1 LSSLFATPARP
12 MKVRAMRLTT
22 VCCETPRWLRAAAC
36 VVLLWHPGGAIAAD
50 SEAIGPAAQRYT
62 AICARAATFRT
73 VIDVGH
79 TADAPGATSA
89 RGVTEYEF
97 NLRLARKISDD
108 LVAAGFARTVLMV
121 TAEAPRAGLFTR
133 AARANALKADLFLA
147 IHHDSVPEAML
158 QTWQF
163 NGAEQHYNDSY
174 PGHSLFVST
183 EHGNRADSLAFAHLL
198 GMALKARGLTY
209 TPHYTDKIMG
219 ERRRVLLDAKAGVY
233 EFNRLVVL
241 MQVQMPAAL
250 LEAGSIVNRDE
261 ELALAT
267 PERQALI
274 GGAVVEAVD
283 AFCKAPKPK
292 TSSVPSSAHDVGL
305 LERLWPGSRGR
316 KK

>member
-1 LSSLFATPARP
+1 MHLATG
-12 MKVRAMRLTT
+12 
-22 VCCETPRWLRAAAC
+22 CCEMRRWRPVAALAC
-36 VVLLWHPGGAIAAD
+36 VALMWLPRGAIAAD
-50 SEAIGPAAQRYT
+50 SEAIGQAAQRYT
-62 AICARAATFRT
+62 ATCPRAGAFRT

-108 LVAAGFARTVLMV
+108 LVAAGFARTVLLV
-121 TAEAPRAGLFTR
+121 TTERPRAGLFKR
-133 AARANALKADLFLA
+133 AARANALHADLLLS

-241 MQVQMPAAL
+241 MEVQMPAAL

-261 ELALAT
+261 ERALAS

-274 GGAVVEAVD
+274 GSAVVEAVD

-292 TSSVPSSAHDVGL
+292 TSAVPSPPHDVGL
-305 LERLWPGSRGR
+305 LERLWPGSRPR

>member
-1 LSSLFATPARP
+1 MIGCAAGPAGVEESDAEVVRSSMQKIPAVRRKGGRKGRCLSSLFATPARP

-121 TAEAPRAGLFTR
+121 TAEAPRAGLFRR
-133 AARANALKADLFLA
+133 AAHANSLKADLFLS
-147 IHHDSVPEAML
+147 IHHDSVPDAML

-163 NGAEQHYNDSY
+163 NGQEQHYNDS
-174 PGHSLFVST
+174 
-183 EHGNRADSLAFAHLL
+183 
-198 GMALKARGLTY
+198 
-209 TPHYTDKIMG
+209 
-219 ERRRVLLDAKAGVY
+219 
-233 EFNRLVVL
+233 
-241 MQVQMPAAL
+241 
-250 LEAGSIVNRDE
+250 
-261 ELALAT
+261 
-267 PERQALI
+267 
-274 GGAVVEAVD
+274 
-283 AFCKAPKPK
+283 
-292 TSSVPSSAHDVGL
+292 
-305 LERLWPGSRGR
+305 
-316 KK
+316 